1 MPMTDTQRAMLY
13 TYLETLS
20 LTELQSQ
27 IDEAEYE
34 IKCLGEMAESARQGY
49 APHGPSE
56 EDCETEIASQQEY
69 LEPKKVMH
77 RLKTLLAKQGNKLIP
92 YTAQFY
98 SQNFFICGVITKQ
111 KEKMLLAC
119 NLGQIILLDNK
130 EFHQLRRY
138 CDNHQGDF

>member
-1 MPMTDTQRAMLY
+1 MPMTDVQKAMLY

-34 IKCLGEMAESARQGY
+34 IKCLGEMAESARLGY
-49 APHGPSE
+49 SPHGPSE

-69 LEPKKVMH
+69 LEPKKTMH
-77 RLKTLLAKQGNKLIP
+77 KLKTLLAKRDYELIS

-98 SQNFFICGVITKQ
+98 SQNFFICGVMARRKTK
-111 KEKMLLAC
+111 KLFIY
-119 NLGQIILLDNK
+119 NLGQITLLDNQ

-138 CDNHQGDF
+138 CDNHQDDF

>member
-1 MPMTDTQRAMLY
+1 MPMTDVQRAMHY

-20 LTELQSQ
+20 IAELQSQ
-27 IDEAEYE
+27 IDEAEHE

-69 LEPKKVMH
+69 LEPKKTMH
-77 RLKTLLAKQGNKLIP
+77 KLKTLLAKRDYELIS

-98 SQNFFICGVITKQ
+98 SQNFFICGVMTRRKTKKLFIYNADQ
-111 KEKMLLAC
+111 TMLFDAQ
-119 NLGQIILLDNK
+119 G
-130 EFHQLRRY
+130 FHTLRRY
-138 CDNHQGDF
+138 CDNHQDDF